1 MKKTTLVIMTAGM
14 GIRFGGLKQAQ
25 SKRAGYRNTDKRHGI
40 SYREDLQ
47 EIKEAMGGYIH
58 DELYANL

>member
-1 MKKTTLVIMTAGM
+1 MTAGM